1 MVKVCCCC
9 SKVDVEAL
17 KEVVS
22 EDQLQV
28 GCIDHC
34 AGFDGKP
41 FGLID
46 GELVVAEDQADF
58 IDKVKASL

>member
-1 MVKVCCCC
+1 MVKVCACC
-9 SKVDVEAL
+9 SKLDVEAL
-17 KEVVS
+17 KSVVT
-22 EDQLQV
+22 EEQLQV

-58 IDKVKASL
+58 IEIVKARL